1 MPVGLLGDVVEM
13 SVKRHDVLVDIFDA
27 RMFVAAFSAPR
38 LSPRGGAT
46 IALPFHGIC
55 WLFSGALFQSA
66 FRSGFFRAQVACGS
80 LYRGYS

>member
-46 IALPFHGIC
+46 IALPLHGILC
-55 WLFSGALFQSA
+55 RALA
-66 FRSGFFRAQVACGS
+66 IVYRARSRLVAGDNYIAVARLS
-80 LYRGYS
+80 

>member
-46 IALPFHGIC
+46 IALPFHGMISVYRLLNPC
-55 WLFSGALFQSA
+55 INESA
-66 FRSGFFRAQVACGS
+66 GFIHW
-80 LYRGYS
+80 

>member
-1 MPVGLLGDVVEM
+1 M

-46 IALPFHGIC
+46 IALPLHGIHGDL
-55 WLFSGALFQSA
+55 WRWNVQWVGLVL
-66 FRSGFFRAQVACGS
+66 
-80 LYRGYS
+80 